1 MGHPVDLKESPMA
14 KPTKSLEERLQAHPE
29 LKEQLLGLLE
39 LAESGIDS
47 ADEVEAL
54 AVEGS
59 KGLGRQVMQEW
70 AERQAQVKSQALR
83 EADAGVSSKGKK
95 NSTGRRR
102 SGK

>member
-1 MGHPVDLKESPMA
+1 MA
-14 KPTKSLEERLQAHPE
+14 KSTKSLEERLQAHPE
-29 LKEQLLGLLE
+29 LMERVLGLVE

-47 ADEVEAL
+47 ADDVEAL

-59 KGLGRQVMQEW
+59 QGLGRQVIQEW

-83 EADAGVSSKGKK
+83 EAEAGVSSKGKK

-102 SGK
+102 SGR

>member
-1 MGHPVDLKESPMA
+1 MP

-29 LKEQLLGLLE
+29 LKKHVEGLLE
-39 LAESGIDS
+39 LAESGIDN
-47 ADEVEAL
+47 ADEVEGL

-59 KGLGRQVMQEW
+59 RGLGRQVMQEW

>member
-1 MGHPVDLKESPMA
+1 MP

-29 LKEQLLGLLE
+29 LKEQVLGLLG

-54 AVEGS
+54 AVEGT

-83 EADAGVSSKGKK
+83 EAEAGISSKGKK

-102 SGK
+102 SGR

>member
-1 MGHPVDLKESPMA
+1 MGHPVDLKESPMP

-70 AERQAQVKSQALR
+70 AERRAQEKAQALR

-102 SGK
+102 SGR